1 MFRLAL
7 LSAAAVMVLPPMS
20 VKAADIEAQY
30 VGGTRATIPANT
42 VGALNLDD
50 SKELRFS
57 YGAAVYRVPYAQIT
71 SSDIRKVDDVH
82 RLFGRVPVPSI
93 TPWKRKQTLSISFK
107 DATDT
112 PGTLNFQV
120 LSKDATLAAALL
132 SARKDLK
139 QSATAQPTG
148 APDNSW
154 WGDKYW
160 RTTRNQAK
168 WDAAT
173 AKPADDP
180 QAPQT
185 ASATAPAAAP
195 VTAPAAAP
203 TK

>member
-1 MFRLAL
+1 MSMFRLAL
-7 LSAAAVMVLPPMS
+7 LSAAAVMALPPMS

-50 SKELRFS
+50 SKELRFT
-57 YGAAVYRVPYAQIT
+57 YGAAVYRVPYSQIT
-71 SSDIRKVDDVH
+71 SSDIQRAEDGHK
-82 RLFGRVPVPSI
+82 LFGRVPLPSV
-93 TPWKRKQTLSISFK
+93 TPWKRKQNLSISFK
-107 DATDT
+107 DALDK

-120 LSKDATLAAALL
+120 WSKDATLAAAML
-132 SARKDLK
+132 SARKDQK
-139 QSATAQPTG
+139 PNFSAQSAGST
-148 APDNSW
+148 DDSW

-168 WDAAT
+168 LDAA
-173 AKPADDP
+173 AKPADNP

-185 ASATAPAAAP
+185 AAATAP
-195 VTAPAAAP
+195 